1 MKRFLMAF
9 FTVLVC
15 TTLLSLSVA
24 ACAEEPIHLIWWTY
38 SASGDAPAALQEVL
52 ERANA
57 ISAEE
62 IGVTVDLLMKTDSQV
77 SLDLNTGE
85 YYDMI
90 FTCDWYNDFDGNAY
104 LMDMAE
110 AVQTGVREAGHE
122 IPHLKLLAWE
132 PEGDFGK
139 VDLLGVE
146 RPIAVT
152 RRFSKPCTDLA
163 VVLNANAAC
172 PAAVLDEVIR
182 AAVEEASQLYQL
194 ELSLFKK
201 ECFNLGE

>member
-9 FTVLVC
+9 LTALVC
-15 TTLLSLSVA
+15 MTLLSLSVV

-90 FTCDWYNDFDGNAY
+90 FTCDWYNDFDGNAQLGY
-104 LMDMAE
+104 YY
-110 AVQTGVREAGHE
+110 
-122 IPHLKLLAWE
+122 
-132 PEGDFGK
+132 
-139 VDLLGVE
+139 DL
-146 RPIAVT
+146 
-152 RRFSKPCTDLA
+152 TDLIQTEA
-163 VVLNANAAC
+163 PALY
-172 PAAVLDEVIR
+172 AAVDPWWDIGTLNGRVYADAEGSGR
-182 AAVEEASQLYQL
+182 RG
-194 ELSLFKK
+194 LFPAQQRL
-201 ECFNLGE
+201 F